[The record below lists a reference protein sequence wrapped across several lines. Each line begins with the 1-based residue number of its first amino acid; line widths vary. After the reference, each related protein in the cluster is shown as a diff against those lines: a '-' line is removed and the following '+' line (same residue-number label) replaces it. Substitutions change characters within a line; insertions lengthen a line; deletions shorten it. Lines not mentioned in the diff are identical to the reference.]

1 MTQLRPSSRRA
12 LRAVTAS
19 AIVALGFASVPTAA
33 TAADAGTGWVRL
45 GHLSPDTKRVDVEVT
60 ASNGSTVLELN
71 GVGYG
76 DVSPYSAIQPGTYTV
91 SMVPAGS
98 SASTAPVISADIEV
112 PARSATTVVA
122 YGPSADLEVKAVDDD
137 LAAPTAGN
145 GRIRLFQA
153 STITSSVD
161 VRTSTG
167 LPIAQDAAA
176 GSVTDYAEV
185 PAGSWTL
192 ELAGGDVTASAGVE
206 VAPGTVS
213 TLFVLDTADRGLT
226 ILPIVDSADV
236 GRALAGGVQTGG
248 GGTAPSGFP
257 STVYCLPGGWKLG

>member
-1 MTQLRPSSRRA
+1 MTHHRSRTRLA
-12 LRAVTAS
+12 LGAVTA
-19 AIVALGFASVPTAA
+19 ATITALGFAFVPASA

-45 GHLSPDTKRVDVEVT
+45 GHLSPDTKSVDVEVT
-60 ASNGSTVLELN
+60 GSNGATVLELN

-76 DVSPYSAIQPGTYTV
+76 DVSPYSEIQPGTYTV

-98 SASTAPVISADIEV
+98 SATTAPVISADIVV

-122 YGPSADLEVKAVDDD
+122 YGPSTDLEVKAVDDD

-153 STITSSVD
+153 STVTSTVD
-161 VRTSTG
+161 VATSTG
-167 LPIAQDAAA
+167 LQIAQDAAA
-176 GSVTDYAEV
+176 GTVTDYAEV

-192 ELAGGDVTASAGVE
+192 ELTGGKVSASAGVE
-206 VAPGTVS
+206 VASGSVS

-226 ILPIVDSADV
+226 IRSIVDSADV

-248 GGTAPSGFP
+248 GGTAPSGSLSAVNRAP
-257 STVYCLPGGWKLG
+257 AGWKLG